1 MSVTVN
7 TDEDKTLY
15 GFIKEQIPAVDGYG
29 ITDQEIVD
37 YVPNHDIF
45 YQSIRDDH
53 EGDIGI
59 FIITGGENTQLQYGE
74 IYDSEVQIVVNS
86 VDGDLAG
93 VLDMLKQTLKNI
105 RKNKKNDYIYVMD
118 CRLINLA
125 PVGKNSNGLQWSV
138 MNILC
143 KYTSLIKE

>member
-1 MSVTVN
+1 MN

-29 ITDQEIVD
+29 VTNQTFEDNIAD
-37 YVPNHDIF
+37 HDIF
-45 YQSIRDDH
+45 YQSIREDH

-59 FIITGGENTQLQYGE
+59 FMITGQEDSQLKYGE
-74 IYDSEVQIVVNS
+74 IYNSEMQIVVNS
-86 VDGDLAG
+86 VDGDIAG
-93 VLDMLKQTLKNI
+93 VLNMLLTTLKNI
-105 RKNKKNDYIYVMD
+105 RANKKNDYIYVMN
-118 CRLINLA
+118 CGLINLR

-143 KYTSLIKE
+143 KYTYLSND